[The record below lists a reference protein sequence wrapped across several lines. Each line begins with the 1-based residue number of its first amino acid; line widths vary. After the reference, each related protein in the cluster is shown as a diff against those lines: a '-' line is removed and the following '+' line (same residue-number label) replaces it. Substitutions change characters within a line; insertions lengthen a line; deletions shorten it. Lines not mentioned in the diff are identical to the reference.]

1 MRRSPEFQCQRA
13 RVVLERG
20 ARRATPDVRAQ
31 RHLFDLGQ
39 LPVEGERDPQTRTL
53 TLRML
58 DGSHVD

>member
-1 MRRSPEFQCQRA
+1 
-13 RVVLERG
+13 VLACG

-39 LPVEGERDPQTRTL
+39 LPVEGERDPQTGTL

-58 DGSHVD
+58 DGSHNQ